1 MASWKRPLW
10 KMYNFVFN
18 GGLVKI
24 CPIAPSLVAL
34 IFNWKLGTRNLA
46 FTNNHQHGSYKLFP
60 TLYFQETT
68 SNTHL
73 YMHHVADL
81 HVYKCISFWWQFK
94 HYCRY
99 TDIPNVPITYLLA
112 FTGPRGQIGLEWSR
126 SWSSW
131 SLSWWYTGTINNRCI
146 KVRICKDLSRTRH
159 KIQWSKRSIFFFVW
173 CSSNKL
179 WAHLNYHEQTPLAW
193 THSALGSI
201 LRVFDLDT
209 QWKCIIVRTKY
220 DA

>member
-1 MASWKRPLW
+1 MYTDEIFIHYIYIYRVYIKHIYIYMASWKRPLWNLW

-99 TDIPNVPITYLLA
+99 TDIPNVPITYPVGIHRP
-112 FTGPRGQIGLEWSR
+112 TWP
-126 SWSSW
+126 
-131 SLSWWYTGTINNRCI
+131 NR
-146 KVRICKDLSRTRH
+146 VG
-159 KIQWSKRSIFFFVW
+159 VVA
-173 CSSNKL
+173 KL
-179 WAHLNYHEQTPLAW
+179 V
-193 THSALGSI
+193 I
-201 LRVFDLDT
+201 M
-209 QWKCIIVRTKY
+209 IIVMMVYRYNQQSMHKGKNLQGSFKN
-220 DA
+220 